1 MPYRKREKH
10 DNQPMILISL
20 LDGPRALPEIEQ
32 QFRGFIQRLGFFPPL
47 NDDRSDPPDHFALE
61 LREDMDRL
69 LKLGWIARQGELY
82 ALTEAGQAQADKAL
96 SEVRQTVGWVRKMMQ
111 PEMVSQVAVGAHL
124 GLAALKL
131 PAALLSGS
139 VGLLNDAADTLLD
152 GLASLLVY
160 AGLRFDKERAV
171 NVVLVLLMLGTGSL
185 TLYEA
190 AQRFFVPFKPEV
202 DGFTFAAAMVS
213 ALVCAGL
220 WAYQRYVGT
229 RSGSVTLIT
238 QSVDSR
244 NHVIVAIGVT
254 AGLIASLLQFGLLDT
269 LVGFAVALLIL
280 KSAVELAI
288 ESFRSLG
295 QPEADLARPTMGL
308 VEKYEQFRQK
318 QLRDWMLYLVEQ
330 HKAPTR
336 AELIAQARK
345 ALDYGDNRLLG
356 ELGLEREPRADE
368 IIERSL
374 ADLFERGWIQGQERI
389 DITAEGKQR
398 LQGQMRRGRRGY
410 GWEQKNKGRGRRWH
424 KHDAA
429 LPEAARTQQGER

>member
-1 MPYRKREKH
+1 MPQRKREMH
-10 DNQPMILISL
+10 DNRPMILISL
-20 LDGPRALPEIEQ
+20 LDGPRTLPEIEK
-32 QFRGFIQRLGFFPPL
+32 QFRGFIQRLGFLPPL
-47 NDDRSDPPDHFALE
+47 YDDRSDPPDHFALE
-61 LREDMDRL
+61 LREDMGRL
-69 LKLGWIARQGELY
+69 LELGWIARQGELY

-111 PEMVSQVAVGAHL
+111 PETVSQVAVGAHL
-124 GLAALKL
+124 VLAALKL

-152 GLASLLVY
+152 SLASLLVY

-171 NVVLVLLMLGTGSL
+171 NVVLVLLMLGTGGV

-190 AQRFFVPFKPEV
+190 AQRFFIPFKPEV
-202 DGFTFAAAMVS
+202 DGFTFAAALVS

-220 WAYQRYVGT
+220 WAYQRYVGG

-269 LVGFAVALLIL
+269 LVGLAVALLIL

-288 ESFRSLG
+288 EFSRSLG

-308 VEKYEQFRQK
+308 VEKYEQFRQN

-330 HKAPTR
+330 HKALTR

-345 ALDYGDNRLLG
+345 ALDHSDNRLLG
-356 ELGLEREPRADE
+356 ELRLDREPRADE
-368 IIERSL
+368 TIERSL
-374 ADLFERGWIQGQERI
+374 AALFERGWIEGQEQVN
-389 DITAEGKQR
+389 ITAGGKQR
-398 LQGQMRRGRRGY
+398 LQGQMRRGRRRH
-410 GWEQKNKGRGRRWH
+410 GWEKKNPGRDLRCH

-429 LPEAARTQQGER
+429 IRGTARTPQGE

>member
-1 MPYRKREKH
+1 
-10 DNQPMILISL
+10 
-20 LDGPRALPEIEQ
+20 
-32 QFRGFIQRLGFFPPL
+32 
-47 NDDRSDPPDHFALE
+47 
-61 LREDMDRL
+61 
-69 LKLGWIARQGELY
+69 
-82 ALTEAGQAQADKAL
+82 
-96 SEVRQTVGWVRKMMQ
+96 
-111 PEMVSQVAVGAHL
+111 
-124 GLAALKL
+124 
-131 PAALLSGS
+131 
-139 VGLLNDAADTLLD
+139 
-152 GLASLLVY
+152 
-160 AGLRFDKERAV
+160 
-171 NVVLVLLMLGTGSL
+171 
-185 TLYEA
+185 
-190 AQRFFVPFKPEV
+190 
-202 DGFTFAAAMVS
+202 
-213 ALVCAGL
+213 L
-220 WAYQRYVGT
+220 WTYQRYVGT

-244 NHVIVAIGVT
+244 NHVIVAVGVT

-288 ESFRSLG
+288 ESFRSLA

-308 VEKYEQFRQK
+308 VEKYERFRQK

-330 HKAPTR
+330 HKTLTR

-356 ELGLEREPRADE
+356 ELGLDREPRADE

-410 GWEQKNKGRGRRWH
+410 GWERKNRVSRRRH
-424 KHDAA
+424 KPVAA
-429 LPEAARTQQGER
+429 SERSLSSRGER